1 MHRISPLA
9 TLQFFVFAAFVVLI
23 SISPSLNIIPNN
35 LIVTSF
41 HDSQRLIEL
50 LLVGM
55 VLVFN
60 IIFNQSKTAFA
71 FNNTM
76 RYGLYTLIALAVISS
91 YLAESPRHA
100 LIEISLFAGLSYLTL
115 LVVHLYN
122 ENKALLIKPL
132 IYALWAGILLYMVSF
147 YVGYTTATIF
157 NTAKPWPALLTGFS
171 SIRSFN
177 QYQLWGLG
185 LITLPL
191 LTFDFKN
198 TYTRRWLH
206 VALIFWWVILFYST
220 SRGALLA
227 WGLGLLCTA
236 LIYRKLAWPFIR
248 LQFIHI
254 TAGYLGYVIL
264 FQFIPSLRHAT
275 AGTATE
281 TALVTGTILR
291 NTTSDRIG
299 LWNLSFNL
307 IQDHPIFGVGAMHYA
322 WNNTGVAHPHNSALQ
337 LMAEWGL
344 PAALIIITIA
354 GYGFYCWLKKVNINS
369 LKTQTKLDSNL
380 GIILFFTMVTNAA
393 YSLVDGVIV
402 MPISQVMMFTVIGL
416 VMGYYFNGRLTETKQ
431 TNKIWPVFAGIILIT
446 LVWSTLPEILQGAA
460 GSEKHFSI
468 GYTATGPRLWL
479 EVK

>member
-9 TLQFFVFAAFVVLI
+9 WLQLLIFAAFVVII
-23 SISPSLNIIPNN
+23 SLSPSLNIIPKS

-50 LLVGM
+50 LLVSM
-55 VLVFN
+55 VLLLS
-60 IIFNQSKTAFA
+60 ILFNQRETSFA
-71 FNNTM
+71 LNKNM
-76 RYGLYTLIALAVISS
+76 RYALYALIALAVISS
-91 YLAESPRHA
+91 YLAKSPRHA
-100 LIEISLFAGLSYLTL
+100 LIEISLFAGLSYLAL
-115 LVVHLYN
+115 FVVHLYN
-122 ENKALLIKPL
+122 ENKALLVKRL

-147 YVGYTTATIF
+147 YVGYITATTF

-191 LTFDFKN
+191 LAFDFKN
-198 TYTRRWLH
+198 TYTSRWLH

-227 WGLGLLCTA
+227 WGGGILCTA

-248 LQFIHI
+248 LQLIHAA
-254 TAGYLGYVIL
+254 AGFFSYSIL
-264 FQFIPSLRHAT
+264 FKYIPNLIRPSL
-275 AGTATE
+275 E
-281 TALVTGTILR
+281 SSLVTGTIMR
-291 NTTSDRIG
+291 NTTSDRME
-299 LWNLSFNL
+299 LWSLSLNL

-322 WNNTGVAHPHNSALQ
+322 WYNTGVAHPHNSVLQ

-344 PAALIIITIA
+344 PATLIILTIA
-354 GYGFYCWLKKVNINS
+354 GYGIYCWLKKFNMNN
-369 LKTQTKLDSNL
+369 LKTQTKLENNL
-380 GIILFFTMVTNAA
+380 AIILFFTMITNTA

-402 MPISQVMMFTVIGL
+402 MPLSQVMMFTIIGL
-416 VMGYYFNGRLTETKQ
+416 MVAYYFDGRLTEAKQ
-431 TNKIWPVFAGIILIT
+431 INLFRRAFAGIVLIT
-446 LVWSTLPEILQGAA
+446 LAWSTLPEILQSAS
-460 GSEKHFSI
+460 GSEKRFSV
-468 GYTATGPRLWL
+468 GYNAVGPRLWL